1 MEHLSIFSIFK
12 KHPHSVGETYFQH
25 MRKAMIIAFKVQVVV
40 FIILIHSVFP
50 FLFEQVGSDEIEK
63 INNDLQNKRKEQEI

>member
-1 MEHLSIFSIFK
+1 MEHLSIFTIFT
-12 KHPHSVGETYFQH
+12 KHPNSVGETYFEH
-25 MRKAMIIAFKVQVVV
+25 MKEAMRFAFKIQMVV